1 MSTEFLFNRGA
12 LRRARTAWDEKR
24 ERNGEKAAKLS
35 AELRELCICASPA
48 LQNLAANA
56 GVVVEQLKLNR
67 TPIYG
72 LRRYRGVGHKR
83 QIGPESLQWRDLDI
97 DWESHSGKAFQ
108 ETICNEWLALIRRLD
123 VFLKANNLVGGLDTA
138 AVTDA
143 VLACRAV
150 TRDSHAAE
158 IFRLLEGMRFESS
171 EWEQMMSHLEDY
183 LAKSQCALCSAVIG
197 REGHLCGD
205 CTAIVETLEGFLML
219 WDIAPVEVCSD
230 FSSWIELKDSAC
242 QLFGYQ
248 LFTHTTLNELELWL
262 AQRCQEGEPVD
273 FNMKTIV
280 ELVRR
285 AIAMNSN
292 AQTGEIGPNHDRFTG
307 KRFESDRKSTR
318 LNSSHGKLSRM
329 PSSA

>member
-108 ETICNEWLALIRRLD
+108 ETICNEWLALIRDPQPGD
-123 VFLKANNLVGGLDTA
+123 VCWVANTA
-138 AVTDA
+138 KGR
-143 VLACRAV
+143 AC
-150 TRDSHAAE
+150 AE
-158 IFRLLEGMRFESS
+158 SMIARRNS
-171 EWEQMMSHLEDY
+171 EQ
-183 LAKSQCALCSAVIG
+183 
-197 REGHLCGD
+197 
-205 CTAIVETLEGFLML
+205 
-219 WDIAPVEVCSD
+219 
-230 FSSWIELKDSAC
+230 
-242 QLFGYQ
+242 
-248 LFTHTTLNELELWL
+248 
-262 AQRCQEGEPVD
+262 
-273 FNMKTIV
+273 
-280 ELVRR
+280 
-285 AIAMNSN
+285 
-292 AQTGEIGPNHDRFTG
+292 GP
-307 KRFESDRKSTR
+307 
-318 LNSSHGKLSRM
+318 
-329 PSSA
+329 